1 MELGVFIISL
11 ALSILI
17 TLIALTIIYIF
28 CIFIFERA
36 KTRVKNSLR
45 FNCKDNR
52 VKLNEI
58 ELRTIKEKYT
68 LKPEPPETFDFIR
81 KIAIEKKI
89 SEFNMNFRNGLVKIK
104 NFDLRFC

>member
-1 MELGVFIISL
+1 MELGVFFISL

-17 TLIALTIIYIF
+17 TLIALTVIYIF

-36 KTRVKNSLR
+36 KTRVKNSFR
-45 FNCKDNR
+45 FNCQDNR

-68 LKPEPPETFDFIR
+68 LVPEPPESFDFI
-81 KIAIEKKI
+81 KQNAIEKKI
-89 SEFNMNFRNGLVKIK
+89 SEFNKNFRNGLVKIEK
-104 NFDLRFC
+104 TLI